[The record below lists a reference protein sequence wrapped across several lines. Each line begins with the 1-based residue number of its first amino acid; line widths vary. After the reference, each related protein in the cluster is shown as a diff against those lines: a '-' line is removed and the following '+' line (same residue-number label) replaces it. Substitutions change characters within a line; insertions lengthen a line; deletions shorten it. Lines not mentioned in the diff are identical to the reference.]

1 MTHDQEIKIKLEISN
16 IELTNK
22 KLMQDTA
29 FLEKKNATYM
39 FTIILAV
46 FAIGI
51 GFAKLFL

>member
-29 FLEKKNATYM
+29 LLEKKNATYM